1 MNVFYYAFTVYGL
14 THYYF
19 FLKIKSAFPVDSVTS
34 FLLVCFLVFM
44 TFTPIFV
51 HLYAIRGSLGLS
63 KILGYTGFMWL
74 AFIFFF
80 IAPSLSLDFYNLAV
94 TLFAYLLEKDL
105 HSMKITS
112 LPAFLIALA
121 LSIVF
126 TIYGYFEA
134 KALRTERLTVKTS
147 KLPEG
152 MDKLTIAQISD
163 LHLGILVREKKLDKV
178 ITEIERARP
187 DIIVSSGDLLDGEI
201 IHLEPLAKRLRQFSA
216 RLGKFAVTG
225 NHEFFAGIQRATE
238 FIADAGFTILRNT
251 GTTIGNVINI
261 AGVDDRLGKHDRF
274 KDNALS
280 EPEKDILSR
289 LPADRFTLLLKHSP
303 EVDKDSLGL
312 FDLQLSGHAHKGQIF
327 PGNVIVKLFFHPH
340 STGYTSLYKGS
351 ALYVSRGAGT
361 TLCPVRF
368 LAPPEITIIEIIRD

>member
-34 FLLVCFLVFM
+34 TLLVCFLVFM
-44 TFTPIFV
+44 TFIPVFI

-63 KILGYTGFMWL
+63 KILGYVGFLWI

-80 IAPSLSLDFYNLAV
+80 IAASLSLDFYNLAV
-94 TLFAYLLEKDL
+94 NLSAYLLKKDL
-105 HSMKITS
+105 HSMKIAS
-112 LPAFLIALA
+112 LPAFLISLI

-134 KALRTERLTVKTS
+134 KDLRTEHLTVKTS
-147 KLPEG
+147 KLPQG
-152 MDKLTIAQISD
+152 INKLTIAQISD
-163 LHLGILVREKKLDKV
+163 LHLGILVRENKMDKV
-178 ITEIERARP
+178 IKAIEKARP

-201 IHLEPLAKRLRQFSA
+201 IRIEPLAERLKNVRA
-216 RLGKFAVTG
+216 RFGKFAVMG
-225 NHEFFAGIQRATE
+225 NHEFFAGIQRATKC
-238 FIADAGFTILRNT
+238 IADAGFTILRNT
-251 GTTIGNVINI
+251 GTTIDNIINI
-261 AGVDDRLGKHDRF
+261 AGVDDPLGKHNRF
-274 KDNALS
+274 KDDALS

-303 EVDKDSLGL
+303 VIDKQSLGL
-312 FDLQLSGHAHKGQIF
+312 FDLQLSGHTHMGQIF
-327 PGNVIVKLFFHPH
+327 PGNLIVKSFFYPH
-340 STGYTSLYKGS
+340 SAGYTSLYKGS

-368 LAPPEITIIEIIRD
+368 LAPPEITIIEIIRE